1 MKTFLY
7 KSIQKGL
14 WQTRAVEA
22 LKEPNISESL
32 LQLRKNKQTNK
43 QGLGLVLTFLQHSHA
58 MEDEI
63 VRR

>member
-32 LQLRKNKQTNK
+32 LQLRKKQTNK